1 MNKRELN
8 RKRKSELIEM
18 YLELQGRQR
27 PEPVTCPTCNSRDIT
42 ADPSTFVSGSMAVS
56 CDECGSRWWEVW
68 RFEDIEMIDGED
80 NRVAR
85 LE

>member
-8 RKRKSELIEM
+8 RKRKGELIEM

-27 PEPVTCPTCNSRDIT
+27 PEPVTCPSCGSDDIT
-42 ADPSTFVSGSMAVS
+42 YDDAFVSGSITVS
-56 CDECGSRWWEVW
+56 CDECGSRWHEVW

-85 LE
+85 LK